1 MSLDAFRGVTI
12 AGMILVNNAGSWD
25 HAYAPLRHAAWDGWT
40 PTDLVFPF
48 FLFIV
53 GVSMALSFA
62 RRTAESKASLYWK
75 IFRRSLIIF
84 GLGLFLNACPT
95 FDLAALRIPG
105 VLQRIAV
112 VYLCAALI
120 MIHTR
125 PRTQAWLGGLFLLSY
140 WALLRFTPVPNFGAG
155 RLTPEGNLGAYLDN
169 LLMAGHLYRTSW
181 DPEGVLSTI
190 PAISTALAGVL
201 TGQLI
206 RSRLDRAQIAAWI
219 FVLGWAGMLAGW
231 IWGIWFPINKNLWT
245 SSYVLFSAGAALQF
259 LGVCY
264 WLIDCQGWRRWAYP
278 ALVFGMNAIAVYVMA
293 GIAADLLWAVKVTLR
308 GSGVNLKVWIYE
320 VCFASWAS
328 PLNASLAYSA
338 AWVLLWWFVMWVF
351 YRRGVFIKV

>member
-1 MSLDAFRGVTI
+1 
-12 AGMILVNNAGSWD
+12 
-25 HAYAPLRHAAWDGWT
+25 
-40 PTDLVFPF
+40 
-48 FLFIV
+48 
-53 GVSMALSFA
+53 
-62 RRTAESKASLYWK
+62 
-75 IFRRSLIIF
+75 
-84 GLGLFLNACPT
+84 
-95 FDLAALRIPG
+95 
-105 VLQRIAV
+105 
-112 VYLCAALI
+112 
-120 MIHTR
+120 
-125 PRTQAWLGGLFLLSY
+125 
-140 WALLRFTPVPNFGAG
+140 
-155 RLTPEGNLGAYLDN
+155 
-169 LLMAGHLYRTSW
+169 MAGHLYRTSW